1 MSSLVDKEPERYY
14 DWMLWKMRQEA
25 DMEDPVDDVTIHN
38 NLRGWTNTTSTVTR
52 EELLKRDISEMQYQ
66 VHKLQMRVKE
76 LTEELDRLRK

>member
-1 MSSLVDKEPERYY
+1 MIDLVDKEPERYY